1 MIAAALATQLFALP
15 RGVIHGRRGVIQGA
29 VAGVSLF
36 RMSTEAQA
44 APELPKVGGLIQR
57 GTEELM
63 AQKGHGTTA
72 NKVQA
77 NLRWGCDGETADR
90 ICSFNRHYAEYGGY
104 WKTTNFLKE
113 VDRTVQTVYYDSVS
127 GKPLFVAPVGRSFE
141 EFARESDSHGW
152 PSFRDQEVVWENMR
166 ILPDGESVSV
176 DGTHLGHNIPDR
188 AGNRYCINLVSVAG
202 RPLDPKVEL

>member
-1 MIAAALATQLFALP
+1 MRAARAAAAVLALP

-72 NKVQA
+72 SKVQE
-77 NLRWGCDGETADR
+77 NLRWGCDRDTADR
-90 ICSFNRHYAEYGGY
+90 VRRRATRRNSAQ
-104 WKTTNFLKE
+104 FLPP
-113 VDRTVQTVYYDSVS
+113 TV
-127 GKPLFVAPVGRSFE
+127 
-141 EFARESDSHGW
+141 
-152 PSFRDQEVVWENMR
+152 
-166 ILPDGESVSV
+166 
-176 DGTHLGHNIPDR
+176 
-188 AGNRYCINLVSVAG
+188 
-202 RPLDPKVEL
+202 

>member
-1 MIAAALATQLFALP
+1 MLAALAASAVLALP

-90 ICSFNRHYAEYGGY
+90 VRRRATRRKFGAQPAAHPLSATA
-104 WKTTNFLKE
+104 TT
-113 VDRTVQTVYYDSVS
+113 DRSARSTATTPST
-127 GKPLFVAPVGRSFE
+127 AATGR
-141 EFARESDSHGW
+141 
-152 PSFRDQEVVWENMR
+152 
-166 ILPDGESVSV
+166 
-176 DGTHLGHNIPDR
+176 
-188 AGNRYCINLVSVAG
+188 
-202 RPLDPKVEL
+202 RPTS

>member
-1 MIAAALATQLFALP
+1 MLAALTASAVLALP

-72 NKVQA
+72 SKVQE
-77 NLRWGCDGETADR
+77 NLRWGCDRDTADR
-90 ICSFNRHYAEYGGY
+90 VRRRATRRNSAQLCA
-104 WKTTNFLKE
+104 
-113 VDRTVQTVYYDSVS
+113 
-127 GKPLFVAPVGRSFE
+127 
-141 EFARESDSHGW
+141 
-152 PSFRDQEVVWENMR
+152 
-166 ILPDGESVSV
+166 IL
-176 DGTHLGHNIPDR
+176 
-188 AGNRYCINLVSVAG
+188 
-202 RPLDPKVEL
+202 